1 MLESPKSTLHR
12 IAIARYKNFWIFLS
26 AVFGVG
32 ATYAILWYG
41 NMGARL
47 GGLGSCL
54 AIGVLLGPVLGVA
67 FVVLASMTTRL
78 ISQLLGGRSTQRTT
92 MAVLAYSMV
101 PIAISVVLVFPV
113 EVAVFGKFLFDQNP
127 PPQVIDYA
135 AYVTLV
141 AMDAILALWSL
152 VLMCVGIQVTHRM
165 TWGRA
170 FVSFLSI
177 PALALGILMLG
188 IRI

>member
-1 MLESPKSTLHR
+1 
-12 IAIARYKNFWIFLS
+12 
-26 AVFGVG
+26 
-32 ATYAILWYG
+32 
-41 NMGARL
+41 
-47 GGLGSCL
+47 
-54 AIGVLLGPVLGVA
+54 
-67 FVVLASMTTRL
+67 
-78 ISQLLGGRSTQRTT
+78 
-92 MAVLAYSMV
+92 MV